1 MTVAQAQRLT
11 FAEFYVVKTENLP
24 TLFAWE
30 PAINSSK
37 TQSVGW
43 KMAYRLRHMY
53 GGHWIWAEERLVTD
67 QQVTAKQMQ
76 DALEVFWG
84 KQDSDFSRVVDI
96 KEDEPWKPAVLTIAE
111 FVAVGLAA
119 DENKAIWAILR
130 NYKRSIPRAM
140 IEREH
145 YIRGWDMSG
154 VPVISVSVSSSIT
167 STVDFPQQVQ
177 RLNETNQDRVLD
189 LFVRDTTSDMKGE
202 IIAVV
207 GKLQDHRQRLTK
219 LTARAKMREKIQ
231 NALDNDLVVKI
242 KSGNNEYDYITSV
255 LQIVVRTRDYKR
267 LQIDGQQALK
277 NLQLD
282 PDVRSQ
288 MTQEIANVLAQR
300 GYIYPDPV
308 SDVDQPEHFVSM
320 SSLGVNSSVRLGD
333 GRTCRADAR
342 TILSE
347 LKRHPMYRRAAAL
360 EDNAPLKIGVLN
372 FIGEDTR
379 IQSYLHD
386 IRSQLRDIRFD
397 VEFTSAERPDADS
410 QYQIESSIDRL
421 TGENPNIVM
430 VFAPGSPTDADDNE
444 DNLYNMVKAYT
455 TGRGIQSQF
464 IYERTLDKSYA
475 LANIILGIVAK
486 TGNVPYVLDKPLPY
500 TDIVAGIDVAR
511 IATKRRSGSM
521 SIPAVTRIYT
531 TDGDFLRYILS
542 ESPIEGETLPKA
554 TLRRLF
560 PAELFAEKRVLVHRD
575 GPFRGDEMQHLYE
588 WGDEI
593 GSDFQLVE
601 VIKSGS
607 PRIYAD
613 RGSVQRPNKGDAVI
627 LNAHEAILVS
637 SLPPHKNSTPR
648 PLQVRTDGKLTIEE
662 ALNSILSLTLMHF
675 GSALQ
680 PRLPVTIHYS
690 DRIGYLALQGIKPR
704 NAEGTKPYWL

>member
-1 MTVAQAQRLT
+1 MTVAQTQRST
-11 FAEFYVVKTENLP
+11 FAEFYVVETENFP
-24 TLFAWE
+24 TLFAWQ
-30 PAINSSK
+30 PVINSSE

-43 KMAYRLRHMY
+43 KMARRLPHMY

-67 QQVTAKQMQ
+67 QQVTSKQME
-76 DALEVFWG
+76 DALGVFWG
-84 KQDSDFSRVVDI
+84 TQDSAFNKVVNI
-96 KEDEPWKPAVLTIAE
+96 QEDESWKPGVRTIAE
-111 FVAVGLAA
+111 FVAEGLAA
-119 DENKAIWAILR
+119 DENKGIRAILR

-177 RLNETNQDRVLD
+177 RLDKTDQDRVLD
-189 LFVRDTTSDMKGE
+189 LLVRDTTSDTKGE

-207 GKLQDHRQRLTK
+207 GKLQDHRQRLAK
-219 LTARAKMREKIQ
+219 LTARPKMRDRIR
-231 NALDNDLVVKI
+231 NAPDNDLVVKI
-242 KSGNNEYDYITSV
+242 KSGKNEYDYITSV
-255 LQIVVRTRDYKR
+255 LQIIVRTRDYKR
-267 LQIDGQQALK
+267 LQIDGQKALK

-282 PDVRSQ
+282 PGVRSQ
-288 MTQEIANVLAQR
+288 MIQGIADVLAKR
-300 GYIYPDPV
+300 GYIYPHPV
-308 SDVDQPEHFVSM
+308 SDVNQPGHFVSM
-320 SSLGVNSSVRLGD
+320 SSLKVNSSVRLGD
-333 GRTCRADAR
+333 GRTCQANAR
-342 TILSE
+342 TILNE
-347 LKRHPMYRRAAAL
+347 LKRYPMYRQTAEL
-360 EDNAPLKIGVLN
+360 EDNAPLKIGILN

-397 VEFTSAERPDADS
+397 VEFTSAKRPDSNS
-410 QYQIESSIDRL
+410 QYRIESAIDSL
-421 TGENPNIVM
+421 AEENPNIIM
-430 VFAPGSPTDADDNE
+430 VFAPGSPTDEDDDE
-444 DNLYNMVKAYT
+444 DNLYNMVKTYT
-455 TGRGIQSQF
+455 IERDIQSQF
-464 IYERTLDKSYA
+464 IYKYTLDKSYA
-475 LANIILGIVAK
+475 LANIILGIIAK
-486 TGNVPYVLDKPLPY
+486 TGNVPYILDQPLPY

-531 TDGDFLRYILS
+531 NDGDFLRYILS
-542 ESPIEGETLPKA
+542 ESPIEGETLPKG

-560 PAELFAEKRVLVHRD
+560 PADLFAGKRVLVHRD
-575 GPFRGDEMQHLYE
+575 GPFRGDEKQHLYE

-607 PRIYAD
+607 PRIYAYH
-613 RGSVQRPNKGDAVI
+613 GSVQRPNKGDAVI
-627 LNAHEAILVS
+627 LNAHESVLVS

-662 ALNSILSLTLMHF
+662 ALHSILSLTLMHF

-690 DRIGYLALQGIKPR
+690 DRIGYLALQGIKPHSST
-704 NAEGTKPYWL
+704 GTKPYWL